1 MKKKSQP
8 IKNLIALALFGVL
21 ILTTSCKK
29 SNQNIDEPITEKTSS
44 IDTAMTTE
52 EDIAEI
58 PTSENIETSTSE
70 NMDYDKVLDDY
81 DQYVTEYVKFYKKAM
96 KGDNSAM
103 SEYPIIMEKAT
114 ELQKSMEEAQG
125 NNELSIEQSRRMSEI
140 QNKMLKAMQQ

>member
-8 IKNLIALALFGVL
+8 VKNLIALASFGVL
-21 ILTTSCKK
+21 TLTTSCKK
-29 SNQNIDEPITEKTSS
+29 SNQNVDEPITEETSS
-44 IDTAMTTE
+44 IDTAMITE

-58 PTSENIETSTSE
+58 PTSENIETSSSE

-103 SEYPIIMEKAT
+103 AEYPIIMEKAT

-125 NNELSIEQSRRMSEI
+125 NNELSIEQSRRMVEI

>member
-114 ELQKSMEEAQG
+114 ELQKSMGEAQG